1 MAAEPRTCTGPRPEV
16 IDKFNVAAPRPVTT
30 MFGGREGKPVRIRPG
45 LVAGLALASAIGTA
59 LPTAADEGAE
69 RLIVRVIGPGELKA
83 DGGSLPPLVQVHG
96 KGGDLL
102 NSEGAPL
109 SRAGF
114 VRMVSDPA
122 RAPKGRDGRAVFV
135 IDLVDKQTP
144 LAAVASL
151 IDSIRSTL
159 PAEARVT
166 LLVRFE
172 LK

>member
-1 MAAEPRTCTGPRPEV
+1 V
-16 IDKFNVAAPRPVTT
+16 SVS
-30 MFGGREGKPVRIRPG
+30 FGGREGKPVRIRPV
-45 LVAGLALASAIGTA
+45 LVAGLALASAIGTTR
-59 LPTAADEGAE
+59 PSAADEGAE
-69 RLIVRVIGPGELKA
+69 RLVVRVIGPDELKA
-83 DGGSLPPLVQVHG
+83 DGGSLPPLVQVQG

-109 SRAGF
+109 SRPGF

-122 RAPKGRDGRAVFV
+122 RARKGRDGRAVYV

-151 IDSIRSTL
+151 IDDIRSSL
-159 PAEARVT
+159 PADARVT
-166 LLVRFE
+166 LLLRFE